1 MIRIAKKHSTHNL
14 REQVQILLFP
24 SAGARARAHTHT
36 HTSHTQPHNHTH
48 KHTHTPINQTSRFEG
63 VLLGEAYNSSL
74 NSEHVLFVNKL
85 GSYRKEGREG
95 RKEGERSKE
104 RSKIKANWYWL
115 TLNSKRSFKFEEE
128 RGKHLPNWTRKETTW
143 HKNETSPR
151 DSQKILDQFSKDR
164 LFDNHLSNLPLEAKS
179 EMEDVAQNDSKVT
192 SVAPLPFWHFC
203 GY

>member
-104 RSKIKANWYWL
+104 RSKIKAN
-115 TLNSKRSFKFEEE
+115 
-128 RGKHLPNWTRKETTW
+128 
-143 HKNETSPR
+143 
-151 DSQKILDQFSKDR
+151 
-164 LFDNHLSNLPLEAKS
+164 
-179 EMEDVAQNDSKVT
+179 
-192 SVAPLPFWHFC
+192 
-203 GY
+203 